1 MVVST
6 TETSN
11 TCPHQCPEGYCIPL
25 HLVCD
30 GTTQCSDKSDEINCQ
45 TNTIAPSDIELTSM
59 GNVACH
65 QCWSDGYCIPL
76 HLICNGKNE
85 CSDKSD
91 EINCQINSMAPS
103 ETKFRTIG
111 SSEVS
116 ACHQCPLGYCIPL
129 HLICDG
135 TPQCSDHSDEKY
147 CQFPTITSIQPSDS
161 EETFS
166 NFKAKSTMQLFSSN
180 KIKGMWV
187 YLF

>member
-11 TCPHQCPEGYCIPL
+11 TCSHQCPEGYCIPL

-30 GTTQCSDKSDEINCQ
+30 GISQCIDKSDEENCQ
-45 TNTIAPSDIELTSM
+45 SD
-59 GNVACH
+59 CPH
-65 QCWSDGYCIPL
+65 QCPEGYCIPL
-76 HLICNGKNE
+76 QLICDGTAQ

-147 CQFPTITSIQPSDS
+147 CQFPTMTSIQPYDS

-166 NFKAKSTMQLFSSN
+166 NVKAKSTMELFSSI